1 MPNKQPGTTKIP
13 PAAAPDKSLSISANR
28 LIPRPYT
35 TTNREINHRKKM
47 GPEGGVKSNVSAE
60 LNCTVGSPSMND
72 PYQQKEINFDP
83 SLILFY

>member
-13 PAAAPDKSLSISANR
+13 PDAAPEKSLSINANR

-35 TTNREINHRKKM
+35 TTNREINQRKKVE
-47 GPEGGVKSNVSAE
+47 PEGGVKSNVSGE
-60 LNCTVGSPSMND
+60 PNCTVESPSMNN

-83 SLILFY
+83 TLILFY